1 MIKGDKVSDS
11 EWLLRRVYRIDRKY
25 TDRTTGLPNSRAFA
39 PRPKD
44 EGKLSVN
51 VKSLSS
57 YIESVVDESKYRL
70 FTFSVSLVYKLNLS
84 CTYYPLPDNSAHAL
98 VSGFG
103 SDDESA
109 PGIMARSAKE
119 VFSTDF

>member
-1 MIKGDKVSDS
+1 MKKGDKVSET
-11 EWLLRRVYRIDRKY
+11 EWLLRRVYRHDKKQ
-25 TDRTTGLPNSRAFA
+25 TDKITGLPNSRAFA

-57 YIESVVDESKYRL
+57 YIESVVNEGKYRL

-84 CTYYPLPDNSAHAL
+84 CTYDPLHDNSAHAL
-98 VSGFG
+98 VSGFD
-103 SDDESA
+103 SEDESA
-109 PGIMARSAKE
+109 PGIIARSAKE
-119 VFSTDF
+119 VISADF

>member
-1 MIKGDKVSDS
+1 MIKGDKVSEA
-11 EWLLRRVYRIDRKY
+11 EWLLRRVYRIDRKC
-25 TDRTTGLPNSRAFA
+25 TDKVTGMPNSRAFA

-51 VKSLSS
+51 IKSLSN
-57 YIESVVDESKYRL
+57 YIESIVDESKYRL
-70 FTFSVSLVYKLNLS
+70 FSIRASVVYKLMLS
-84 CTYYPLPDNSAHAL
+84 CTYDPLPDNIAHAL
-98 VSGFG
+98 VSGFD

-119 VFSTDF
+119 VFSSDF

>member
-1 MIKGDKVSDS
+1 MTKGEKVSES
-11 EWLLRRVYRIDRKY
+11 EWLLRRVYRHDRKH

-51 VKSLSS
+51 IKSLSS
-57 YIESVVDESKYRL
+57 YLESIVAERNFRL
-70 FTFSVSLVYKLNLS
+70 FMFSASVVYKLKLS
-84 CTYYPLPDNSAHAL
+84 CIYDPLPDNNAHAL
-98 VSGFG
+98 VSGFD
-103 SDDESA
+103 SEDESA
-109 PGIMARSAKE
+109 PGIIARSAKE